1 MNAVTVLGLGAMGAT
16 LARLFV
22 DRGHEVTVW
31 NRTPAKAGDL
41 AQRGARVADSAAQ
54 AVAASPIVVMCV
66 YDYAAAQEILDLPGV
81 ASALD
86 GRVLVHLSTGSP
98 EDARRLQA
106 WCERQAAAYLD
117 GAIQAAPSQM
127 GQPDTPLLVSGP
139 QATYERVEPMLR
151 ELAGYLVYLGP
162 RIDAAATMD
171 LATLSYVYGAFAGF
185 VHGARLAES
194 QGIDVAQYGA
204 LVRAISPSFGAFF
217 EHEGNV
223 IQSGDFRVTESPLR
237 ISVEATR
244 RILQAH
250 DAFDRAER
258 QVDHRPPIPP
268 GPQCRQ
274 GQEPGHVAQGLLLD
288 RDGAF
293 EGVHAGRAAVV
304 PVQPA
309 ARPSASRWRSSCS
322 ISVGGV

>member
-81 ASALD
+81 AAALD

-217 EHEGNV
+217 EHEGKV

-244 RILQAH
+244 RIL
-250 DAFDRAER
+250 DSS
-258 QVDHRPPIPP
+258 
-268 GPQCRQ
+268 
-274 GQEPGHVAQGLLLD
+274 
-288 RDGAF
+288 
-293 EGVHAGRAAVV
+293 RAAGINTELAALAADWFARADAAGLGDREAAALIEVLR
-304 PVQPA
+304 QPSLA
-309 ARPSASRWRSSCS
+309 AA
-322 ISVGGV
+322 